1 MKKAKVPGART
12 AGQEAVR
19 DTTGTVEK
27 TNMKTTGLL
36 AFAAQSQKRLSI
48 CLDVAKDSLTWF
60 YRHHGQERCGA
71 LEYRSTPLSQWFTE
85 RKAEAKELGLAGLHI
100 VCESTGAY
108 HRRLLR
114 LAREQECTTALVS
127 GEQVN
132 ALQIVESN
140 DTGKSDWKDPRTMM
154 LLVDW
159 GKTLTDRD
167 LGEHWGALR
176 ELDTW
181 YNRIE
186 ERLVEVKNRLHN
198 HLQQLCPELSFK
210 KDWRFES
217 EAARHV
223 AQHYGFDP
231 LAMLADGEKEFA
243 AKLSKEG
250 VYAKTIARLWQDAAA
265 SRTGN
270 GTPNWR
276 KVIVA
281 QVRAGYAELA
291 LLDKEREEV
300 RTQMVA
306 MLTILQEA
314 GEVKLRAQPGLIG
327 PFMLARIVAQ
337 TGPLKEFKAIEQLW
351 RYGGMN
357 LRPKQSGQVR
367 GKERQAKRGRAQL
380 RKVLGQAVL
389 KLVVKG
395 ALYGEYYHA
404 KKAAG
409 MPGPVA
415 MTAVARKLLKLL
427 FGLERSQSAYDPKR
441 VFTCQSSYKVEK
453 AA

>member
-1 MKKAKVPGART
+1 
-12 AGQEAVR
+12 
-19 DTTGTVEK
+19 
-27 TNMKTTGLL
+27 MKTTELL
-36 AFAAQSQKRLSI
+36 SFPTQLQKHFPI
-48 CLDVAKDSLTWF
+48 CIDVAKDSLTWYARHQGKSQTGTLA
-60 YRHHGQERCGA
+60 YRGGV
-71 LEYRSTPLSQWFTE
+71 LKQWFAE
-85 RKAEAKELGLAGLHI
+85 RKAEALAQGYAGLQI
-100 VCESTGAY
+100 ICESTGAY

-114 LAREQECTTALVS
+114 MAREERCATALVS

-159 GKTLTDRD
+159 GKTLKDRD
-167 LGEHWGALR
+167 LGEHWSALR
-176 ELDTW
+176 EWDAW

-186 ERLVEVKNRLHN
+186 ARLIEVKNRLHDHMN
-198 HLQQLCPELSFK
+198 QLFPELSFR
-210 KDWRFES
+210 KDWRFKGD
-217 EAARHV
+217 AARQL
-223 AQHYGFDP
+223 AKHYGCDP
-231 LAMLADGEKEFA
+231 QAILAAGEKVFTTT
-243 AKLSKEG
+243 LSNAG
-250 VYAKTIARLWQDAAA
+250 VLPKTVARLWRDAAA
-265 SRTGN
+265 SSSGH
-270 GTPNWR
+270 GAAAWR
-276 KVIVA
+276 SVIVA

-291 LLDKEREEV
+291 QVGKEREEV
-300 RTQMVA
+300 RAQMVA
-306 MLTILQEA
+306 VLSTLQEA
-314 GEVKLRAQPGLIG
+314 GEVKLRAQRGLIG
-327 PFMLARIVAQ
+327 PFLLARIVAQ

-367 GKERQAKRGRAQL
+367 NKERQAKRGRAQL

-409 MPGPVA
+409 MAGPVA

>member
-1 MKKAKVPGART
+1 
-12 AGQEAVR
+12 
-19 DTTGTVEK
+19 
-27 TNMKTTGLL
+27 MKTTEPLPFPTQL
-36 AFAAQSQKRLSI
+36 QKHLPI
-48 CLDVAKDSLTWF
+48 CIDVAKDSLTWYVKHQGKSQTGTLA
-60 YRHHGQERCGA
+60 YRG
-71 LEYRSTPLSQWFTE
+71 STLKQWFTE
-85 RKAEAKELGLAGLHI
+85 RKAEALAQGYIGLQI
-100 VCESTGAY
+100 ICESTGSY

-114 LAREQECTTALVS
+114 MAREQGCTTAMVS

-159 GKTLTDRD
+159 GKTLKDRD
-167 LGEHWGALR
+167 LGEHWSALR
-176 ELDTW
+176 EWDAW

-186 ERLVEVKNRLHN
+186 ARLIEVKNRLHS
-198 HLQQLCPELSFK
+198 HLNQLFPELSFK
-210 KDWRFES
+210 KDWRFKS
-217 EAARHV
+217 EAAWQLV
-223 AQHYGFDP
+223 NHYGLDP
-231 LAMLADGEKEFA
+231 LAILADGEKTVTRTLNKA
-243 AKLSKEG
+243 GLRP
-250 VYAKTIARLWQDAAA
+250 KTIARLWRDATA
-265 SRTGN
+265 SKSGH
-270 GTPNWR
+270 GTKAWR
-276 KVIVA
+276 NVIVA

-291 LLDKEREEV
+291 QLNQERTTV
-300 RTQMVA
+300 REAMVA
-306 MLTILQEA
+306 SLTTLQEA

-327 PFMLARIVAQ
+327 AFLLSRIVAQ
-337 TGPLKEFKAIEQLW
+337 TGPLTDFKAIEQLW

-357 LRPKQSGQVR
+357 LRPKQSGNVR
-367 GKERQAKRGRAQL
+367 QKERQAKRGRSQL

-395 ALYGEYYHA
+395 ALYGGYYHA

-409 MPGPVA
+409 MAGPVA

-441 VFTCQSSYKVEK
+441 VFICQSSYQTKK